1 MSNVIKKVR
10 VSGKSFTDESGKPFV
25 PFGIN
30 MVCKDKER
38 NYIGDYSEAD
48 FRFLREKGFNLI
60 RLGLQWAAC
69 EPVPGE
75 YSSEY
80 FEAMDKIIEM
90 AANEDI
96 PVFLD
101 MHQDLYGVKFEDG
114 APLWATIDEG
124 YDHVRTGLWSES
136 YLVSP
141 AVQAAFDNFWADAKA
156 PDGTGVRTHFIN
168 LWKYIAKRYADNPY
182 VVAYDVLNEPFPGS
196 AGVKVAMILSE
207 FAGESGDLSVLSDE
221 GAITELIGRILPVT
235 KKFEEETLNPFYDQI
250 ARAVRSV
257 DPETVFLFESNYF
270 ANAGIP
276 SFVRPALDESGNVIK
291 NQAYAPHGYD
301 ILVDTEEYEQGG
313 FERVDLIFGSLLSK
327 AASLDVPCFIGEWGC
342 YPDASKAQK
351 EQAEHLLN
359 TFKKA
364 GVGQTYFDYSHIH
377 DGGIIKVFENFCS
390 KNL

>member
-1 MSNVIKKVR
+1 MSNAIKKVR

-38 NYIGDYSEAD
+38 NYIGDYSSKD
-48 FRFLREKGFNLI
+48 FEFLREKGFNLI

-69 EPVPGE
+69 EPEPGE
-75 YSSEY
+75 FSDVY
-80 FEAMDKIIEM
+80 FNAIDKIIAM
-90 AANEDI
+90 ASKADI

-124 YDHVRTGLWSES
+124 YDHVRTELWSES

-141 AVQAAFDNFWADAKA
+141 AVQHAFDNFWNDAKA
-156 PDGTGVRTHFIN
+156 PDGIGVRTHFIN
-168 LWKYIAKRYADNPY
+168 LWKYIAGRYADNPY

-196 AGVKVAMILSE
+196 DGVKVAMILSE
-207 FAGESGDLSVLSDE
+207 FEGESGSLSSLSDE
-221 GAITELIGRILPVT
+221 GAIMELIGRILPIT
-235 KKFEEETLNPFYDQI
+235 KKFEEEILNPFYNLV

-257 DPETVFLFESNYF
+257 DTETIFLFESNYF

-301 ILVDTEEYEQGG
+301 ILVDTDEYEQGG
-313 FERVDLIFGSLLSK
+313 SERVDLIFGSLLSK
-327 AASLDVPCFIGEWGC
+327 AESMDVPCFIGEWGC
-342 YPDASKAQK
+342 YPNASKSQK
-351 EQAEHLLN
+351 EQALHLLN
-359 TFKKA
+359 VFKNA

-377 DGGIIKVFENFCS
+377 DGGIIEVLESFRS